1 MCFCV
6 YVGGGVSKLVY
17 IFNVG
22 ALYNIGLGVCILIVC
37 GWLDGRVGGGGGGGT
52 DHQQPINQ
60 SHSMV
65 LFISVRSNFFLF
77 WVLAYLP
84 FEGGG
89 LLQDDGR
96 EHCLFFGGLSVCIV

>member
-1 MCFCV
+1 MW
-6 YVGGGVSKLVY
+6 L
-17 IFNVG
+17 
-22 ALYNIGLGVCILIVC
+22 
-37 GWLDGRVGGGGGGGT
+37 LDGRVGGGGGGGT

-65 LFISVRSNFFLF
+65 LFISVRSIFFLF

-96 EHCLFFGGLSVCIV
+96 EHCLFFGGLSVCIVCLGLVGGGSIPCAKR